1 VKLAMTLLVSDEAD
15 TVEPVIDYHLAR
27 GVDLLLVTANLATDE
42 VLEKV
47 TRYVDAG
54 VASLIREESTVY
66 AQSEWVTRMARLAAA
81 EHGADWV
88 MHGDADEFYWPEAGT
103 LKEILA
109 AVPAEYGVLEVP
121 FCHFVPRLE
130 ADGSF
135 LEDMTVREIR
145 SLKPSGQA
153 VFAKAVHRAAPGVE
167 VSMGNHRVS
176 GTGLEVLR
184 AWQPIVGLHFPLR
197 GYAQFERRATRDIRG
212 YRHLGTATRFGP
224 RAELHREG
232 RLREAYEREVPG
244 EREVQEGIQEGRLV
258 GDQRLKRFF
267 EERGAGAREPEGW
280 DRDRVEALRLDARR
294 AIVAYER
301 HPLRFQAADL
311 EERLERAREDR
322 RKARRDAEEA
332 EARSTELKAEIGALR
347 STWSYRLGRRVSA
360 AAAVLR
366 RARERVGGSGA

>member
-1 VKLAMTLLVSDEAD
+1 MTLLVSDEAD
-15 TVEPVIDYHLAR
+15 TVEPVIDYHLHR
-27 GVDLLLVTANLATDE
+27 GVDFVIVTADRGTDE
-42 VLEKV
+42 VIEKV
-47 TRYVDAG
+47 ERYVEAG
-54 VASLIREESTVY
+54 TAHLIREESTVF
-66 AQSEWVTRMARLAAA
+66 AQSTWVTRMARIAST

-88 MHGDADEFYWPEAGT
+88 INGDADEFFWPEAGT

-109 AVPAEYGVLEVP
+109 AVPAEYGALDVP
-121 FCHFVPRLE
+121 FCHFLPRLGTE
-130 ADGSF
+130 ASF
-135 LEDMTVREIR
+135 IDDVTVREVR
-145 SLKPSGQA
+145 SLKPSGRA
-153 VFAKAVHRAAPGVE
+153 VFAKAVHRAGPDVE
-167 VSMGNHRVS
+167 VSMGNHRVR
-176 GTGLEVLR
+176 GTGLELLR

-311 EERLERAREDR
+311 EERLERAREGR

-332 EARSTELKAEIGALR
+332 EARSAALKAEIGALR

-366 RARERVGGSGA
+366 RARERVGGSRA